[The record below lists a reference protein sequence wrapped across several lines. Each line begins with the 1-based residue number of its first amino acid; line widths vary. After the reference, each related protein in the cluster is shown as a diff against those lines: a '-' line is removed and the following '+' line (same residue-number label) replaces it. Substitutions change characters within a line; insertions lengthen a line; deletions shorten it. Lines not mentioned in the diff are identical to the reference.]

1 MKILIRNLSRD
12 ITQAELLALFE
23 AHGRVQSCSLVMDE
37 ATGGSKGFGFVNMP
51 LIYEAKAALRAL
63 DGFPCK
69 GSKMRVKKA
78 EPTSK
83 DTAEEGAEEGE
94 QTTDVAGEEQKAAAE
109 AKAARV
115 KKDGTR
121 LGPKKARS
129 FKKKSVK

>member
-1 MKILIRNLSRD
+1 MKILIRNLSRE
-12 ITQAELLALFE
+12 ITQVELLALFE

-63 DGFPCK
+63 DGFACK

-83 DTAEEGAEEGE
+83 DAPEEGAEAGE
-94 QTTDVAGEEQKAAAE
+94 QAAEVADAEQKAAAE

-129 FKKKSVK
+129 FKKKPAK